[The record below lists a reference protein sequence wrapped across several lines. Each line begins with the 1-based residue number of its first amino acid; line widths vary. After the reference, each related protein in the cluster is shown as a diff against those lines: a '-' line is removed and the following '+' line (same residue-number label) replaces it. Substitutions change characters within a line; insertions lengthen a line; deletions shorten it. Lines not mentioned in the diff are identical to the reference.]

1 MGKFLT
7 VIFIILSSLSYG
19 QYSNIGNYTNPN
31 DTARGR
37 NLLIQGG
44 VRLPAYAPSSG
55 DSTLLI
61 ALSAGRVV
69 PYSLDQFL
77 ARISSFI
84 GSPTFQDILNNGSD
98 LTKENDIN
106 LNGFRLRFFGGRLE
120 TDSNQVGALEVT
132 NLAYYNAHTWNEY
145 TEYSIPDVG
154 YVEDVITQTSWDST
168 MSETVT
174 SLTSP
179 RFTKPVSTVNY
190 SGMSFNSSYFTQN
203 LLTGTIT
210 FIGLTFYNGQRL
222 TFHR

>member
-145 TEYSIPDVG
+145 TEYTVPDVG
-154 YVEDVITQTSWDST
+154 YITQSSFDTIMT
-168 MSETVT
+168 ATVT
-174 SLTSP
+174 SLSSP
-179 RFTKPVSTVNY
+179 RFTRPVSIFY
-190 SGMSFNSSYFTQN
+190 YAGLSYNSDYFTQN
-203 LLTGTIT
+203 IISGTIT
-210 FIGLTFYNGQRL
+210 FIGLTFYNGQKL
-222 TFHR
+222 TFKLK

>member
-7 VIFIILSSLSYG
+7 AILILLSSLSYG

-61 ALSAGRVV
+61 ALAAGRVV

-98 LTKENDIN
+98 LTQENDIN
-106 LNGFRLRFFGGRLE
+106 LNGFRFRIFGGRLE
-120 TDSNQVGALEVT
+120 TDSNQIGALEII
-132 NLAYYNAHTWNEY
+132 NSAHFNAHLWDEY
-145 TEYSIPDVG
+145 TEYSVPDVG
-154 YVEDVITQTSWDST
+154 YVENLITQTSWDST

-174 SLTSP
+174 ELTST

-190 SGMSFNSSYFTQN
+190 AGMSFNSDYFSQN

-210 FIGLTFYNGQRL
+210 FIGLTFYNGQKL
-222 TFHR
+222 TFNR